1 MEVKD
6 ILPTRPYLPAE
17 PFDTAHAVDALAA
30 LAQSTRL
37 AVFRRLVEFAPE
49 GLNAGAIGAALDL
62 APPTLSFHLK
72 ELVNAGLV
80 VDQREG
86 RHIRYRADL
95 AAMNALIGYL
105 TDNCCRGQGRLVDG
119 AECAPARAS
128 SACAPNSPRATRRR

>member
-6 ILPTRPYLPAE
+6 IIPTRPYLPAE

-30 LAQSTRL
+30 LAQPTRL
-37 AVFRRLVEFAPE
+37 AVFRRLVEFAPD
-49 GLNAGAIGAALDL
+49 GLNAGAIGTALDL

-86 RHIRYRADL
+86 RHIRYRADV

-119 AECAPARAS
+119 AECAPAAAPP
-128 SACAPNSPRATRRR
+128 ACAPNSPRSTRRR